1 MAGAIVV
8 LMTGAAAAQLPM
20 GMSLQHEKPR
30 LTPEEIA
37 RQKAIDDA
45 YKAATKKI
53 PDQQSNDPWSDVRPA
68 PNPPPTPKTKQTTAS
83 KQSTASKT
91 KQ

>member
-20 GMSLQHEKPR
+20 GLSLQHDKPKA
-30 LTPEEIA
+30 TPEEIA

-53 PDQQSNDPWSDVRPA
+53 PDQQQAADPWSDVRPA
-68 PNPPPTPKTKQTTAS
+68 PNPLPTPKI